1 MMDHLVAIVTKHCYA
16 VFGSNGGIGSAC
28 VRELEKRGESVLG
41 FTRQDLDFHDVTAI
55 SKFDLS
61 SFTHIINCTGHS
73 RGTYRG
79 FLANSYENI
88 ASQIQVNFTGNIL
101 LLKNFA
107 CANPI
112 GHFTWI
118 GTSLQSSGLRPFHSV
133 YATTKEACTYSI
145 NLIKQEAQ
153 DFFVTEARVGPT
165 ATQFRY
171 TNFEGT
177 RDSAEVFQEYKDLN
191 AMTSTECAVNILD
204 AILARQEYI
213 EIFND

>member
-1 MMDHLVAIVTKHCYA
+1 MRQHWA
-16 VFGSNGGIGSAC
+16 VFGANGGIGSAC
-28 VRELEKRGESVLG
+28 IKELEKRGQNVSC
-41 FTRQDLDFHDVTAI
+41 FTKEDLDFHDITAI
-55 SKFDLS
+55 STFDLS
-61 SFTHIINCTGHS
+61 RFSHVINCTGHS
-73 RGTYRG
+73 KGTYKG

-88 ASQIQVNFTGNIL
+88 ASQISVNFTGNIL

-107 CANPI
+107 CTNPS

-118 GTSLQSSGLRPFHSV
+118 GTSLQSHGLRPFHSV
-133 YATTKEACTYSI
+133 YASTKEACTYSI

-153 DFFVTEARVGPT
+153 DFFVTEARVGLT

-177 RDSAEVFQEYKDLN
+177 RDSAEVFEEYKDLN
-191 AMTSTECAVNILD
+191 AMSSEECAINIVN
-204 AILARQEYI
+204 AIIARHEYI